1 MKKITHSLLLITCTI
16 AALIAVAGCSVGTDE
31 QFNSSPESKKHEE
44 AQILSVLEDMSNDE
58 NYAMWNI
65 TPEEGKLLYILTS
78 TAKAKHVV
86 EIGTSIGYSSIWFC
100 LGLQATGG
108 RLTTHEI
115 DPYRISLARENFEK
129 AGVSHL
135 VTIVEGDAHKAVT
148 RLKEPID
155 ILYIDADKAGYIDY
169 LTKLLPLVRPGGLIL
184 AHNTTDQASQMQDYL
199 KAITNNP
206 ELETIFLY
214 KQPSGMSVTL
224 KKHR

>member
-65 TPEEGKLLYILTS
+65 IPEEGKLLYILTS

-100 LGLQATGG
+100 LGLQAAGG

-155 ILYIDADKAGYIDY
+155 ILYIDADKTGYIDY